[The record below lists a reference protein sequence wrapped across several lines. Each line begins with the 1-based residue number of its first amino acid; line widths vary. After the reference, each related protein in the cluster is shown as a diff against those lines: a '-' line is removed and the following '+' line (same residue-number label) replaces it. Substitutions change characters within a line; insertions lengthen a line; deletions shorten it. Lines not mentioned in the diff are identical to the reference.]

1 MSNLETFMKPSA
13 IATQSFFSAYQNQNQ
28 KKKKFGHQ
36 KTHRLVLNQGPYPRI
51 SSKMAIFAMTS
62 FMGRILHIYF
72 FLDIICCDQTALKHS
87 IIAWKNVFEM
97 RQILVTVVKD
107 ICHHYWSTIDV
118 CSRHWASASV
128 DIQFV
133 LWAHNTTFQK
143 ITIRKKNIKSKD
155 SNFAFTNR
163 VVARQLHL
171 ELEH

>member
-107 ICHHYWSTIDV
+107 LCHHYWSTIDV